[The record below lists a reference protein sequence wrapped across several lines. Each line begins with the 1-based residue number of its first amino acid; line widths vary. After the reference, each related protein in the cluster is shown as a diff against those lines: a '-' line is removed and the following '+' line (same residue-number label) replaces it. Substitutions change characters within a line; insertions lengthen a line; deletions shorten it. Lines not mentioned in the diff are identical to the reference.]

1 MLYDIEETVRRK
13 AKTPHELFMLNLA
26 VFHLLLAPAAI
37 VLKIGPLAFLLP
49 LLLSLSVIT
58 YTWVRGRRAEHGDH
72 WFVMAHWKLAFRR
85 YRILLIAYAIS
96 ATVVSAGLLISGGVD
111 KKTTQ
116 EILLTVFER
125 IAVVPTLITVMVCFV
140 LESSAI
146 YQATRGE
153 VPEGLVRRFP
163 PPESL
168 RAREEKAVA

>member
-1 MLYDIEETVRRK
+1 
-13 AKTPHELFMLNLA
+13 
-26 VFHLLLAPAAI
+26 
-37 VLKIGPLAFLLP
+37 
-49 LLLSLSVIT
+49 
-58 YTWVRGRRAEHGDH
+58 
-72 WFVMAHWKLAFRR
+72 
-85 YRILLIAYAIS
+85 
-96 ATVVSAGLLISGGVD
+96 VD

-168 RAREEKAVA
+168 QPQAEKSGA